1 MTNIELLLHLKYL
14 ILTKAIK
21 YENYSMNNIRKL
33 AFQLESANIAD
44 LLSMYRKWVSLDT
57 DLLIGWGRKRKKQ

>member
-1 MTNIELLLHLKYL
+1 MTNLELTLHLKYL

-57 DLLIGWGRKRKKQ
+57 DLLIGWKRKKHG